1 MTRDDL
7 LDAVSLVSFFIAL
20 ENLEMNITQEDMQEV
35 ETKFNERL
43 ETILQEIHGHLAEQD
58 KKLDLLLGGNYE
70 ENRMDA

>member
-35 ETKFNERL
+35 ETKFNDRL
-43 ETILQEIHGHLAEQD
+43 EAILQEIHEHLKEQD
-58 KKLDLLLGGNYE
+58 KKLDLYIT
-70 ENRMDA
+70 